1 MSSVPVC
8 TVVATGVV
16 LSVKVPKVPRPATAA
31 AAPAMA
37 SEPMTLR
44 LVLRR
49 VLVLMIR
56 APCVRC
62 VVGFPA
68 TGRTLEGQPQGT
80 RPVTAR
86 IPQGLSEEAP
96 ERRKPRFPGVLE
108 GLEGG
113 FGHLTARGQVPETA
127 GDQAGRGSVSVK
139 VVPRPSALE
148 RPREPP
154 CAVVIALVID
164 SPRPTPATAER
175 VAVEARKKRVNSL
188 PC

>member
-1 MSSVPVC
+1 MLGAVAMEVSVTDESAVDPSLLRLTARVIESPGTKLLVVTGMATPPLGTFRLMSSVPVC

-49 VLVLMIR
+49 VLVLMVR
-56 APCVRC
+56 SPCVRC

-108 GLEGG
+108 GLEGV

-127 GDQAGRGSVSVK
+127 GDQ
-139 VVPRPSALE
+139 
-148 RPREPP
+148 
-154 CAVVIALVID
+154 
-164 SPRPTPATAER
+164 
-175 VAVEARKKRVNSL
+175 
-188 PC
+188 